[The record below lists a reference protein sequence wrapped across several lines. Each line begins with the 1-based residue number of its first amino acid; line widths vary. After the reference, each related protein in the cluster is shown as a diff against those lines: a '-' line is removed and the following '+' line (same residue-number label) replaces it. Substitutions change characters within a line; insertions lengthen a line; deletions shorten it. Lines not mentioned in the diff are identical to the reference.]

1 MTLVNTVLL
10 SEPYTIKGCS
20 IQLKNYCMHVLYN
33 KNIELD
39 DSDKRDCRV
48 LKAIL
53 DKIMSSKKIK
63 VKKKKKKRISNPFAL
78 FEKKLFF
85 KYFQVY
91 KTMSKT
97 KINKK

>member
-1 MTLVNTVLL
+1 
-10 SEPYTIKGCS
+10 
-20 IQLKNYCMHVLYN
+20 MHVLYN

-63 VKKKKKKRISNPFAL
+63 KKKRISNPSAL

>member
-1 MTLVNTVLL
+1 
-10 SEPYTIKGCS
+10 
-20 IQLKNYCMHVLYN
+20 MHVLYN

-63 VKKKKKKRISNPFAL
+63 VKKKKKNEFQIHLHYLKKNYFSNI
-78 FEKKLFF
+78 F
-85 KYFQVY
+85 KFIKQ
-91 KTMSKT
+91 
-97 KINKK
+97 

>member
-1 MTLVNTVLL
+1 
-10 SEPYTIKGCS
+10 
-20 IQLKNYCMHVLYN
+20 MHVLYN

-63 VKKKKKKRISNPFAL
+63 VKKKKKKRISNPSAL

-91 KTMSKT
+91 KTTSKT

>member
-63 VKKKKKKRISNPFAL
+63 KKNEFQILLHYLKKNYFSSI
-78 FEKKLFF
+78 F
-85 KYFQVY
+85 KFIKQ
-91 KTMSKT
+91 
-97 KINKK
+97 

>member
-1 MTLVNTVLL
+1 
-10 SEPYTIKGCS
+10 
-20 IQLKNYCMHVLYN
+20 MHVLYN

-63 VKKKKKKRISNPFAL
+63 VKKKKKNEFQIHLHYLK
-78 FEKKLFF
+78 KKLFF

>member
-1 MTLVNTVLL
+1 
-10 SEPYTIKGCS
+10 
-20 IQLKNYCMHVLYN
+20 MHVLYN

-63 VKKKKKKRISNPFAL
+63 VKKKKKNEFQIHL
-78 FEKKLFF
+78 HYLKK
-85 KYFQVY
+85 KYFSSIFKFIKQ
-91 KTMSKT
+91 
-97 KINKK
+97 

>member
-1 MTLVNTVLL
+1 
-10 SEPYTIKGCS
+10 
-20 IQLKNYCMHVLYN
+20 MHVLYN

-63 VKKKKKKRISNPFAL
+63 VKKKKRISNPSAL
-78 FEKKLFF
+78 FEKKII
-85 KYFQVY
+85 FQVF
-91 KTMSKT
+91 SSL
-97 KINKK
+97 

>member
-1 MTLVNTVLL
+1 
-10 SEPYTIKGCS
+10 
-20 IQLKNYCMHVLYN
+20 MHVLYN

-63 VKKKKKKRISNPFAL
+63 VKKKKKNEFQIHL
-78 FEKKLFF
+78 HYLKKNYFF

>member
-63 VKKKKKKRISNPFAL
+63 VKKKKNEFQIHLHYLK
-78 FEKKLFF
+78 KKLFF

>member
-63 VKKKKKKRISNPFAL
+63 VKKKKNEFQIHLHYLK
-78 FEKKLFF
+78 KKLFF

-97 KINKK
+97 KINQK

>member
-1 MTLVNTVLL
+1 
-10 SEPYTIKGCS
+10 
-20 IQLKNYCMHVLYN
+20 
-33 KNIELD
+33 
-39 DSDKRDCRV
+39 
-48 LKAIL
+48 
-53 DKIMSSKKIK
+53 MSSKKIK

>member
-1 MTLVNTVLL
+1 
-10 SEPYTIKGCS
+10 
-20 IQLKNYCMHVLYN
+20 MHVLYN

-63 VKKKKKKRISNPFAL
+63 KKNEFQIHLHYLKKNYFSSI
-78 FEKKLFF
+78 F
-85 KYFQVY
+85 KFIKQ
-91 KTMSKT
+91 
-97 KINKK
+97 

>member
-1 MTLVNTVLL
+1 M
-10 SEPYTIKGCS
+10 
-20 IQLKNYCMHVLYN
+20 
-33 KNIELD
+33 ELD

-63 VKKKKKKRISNPFAL
+63 VKKKKNEFQIHLHYLKKNY
-78 FEKKLFF
+78 FF

>member
-1 MTLVNTVLL
+1 
-10 SEPYTIKGCS
+10 
-20 IQLKNYCMHVLYN
+20 MHVLYN

-63 VKKKKKKRISNPFAL
+63 VKKKKNEFQIHLHYLK
-78 FEKKLFF
+78 KKLFF

>member
-1 MTLVNTVLL
+1 
-10 SEPYTIKGCS
+10 
-20 IQLKNYCMHVLYN
+20 MHVLYN

-63 VKKKKKKRISNPFAL
+63 VKKKKKNEFQTNLHYLKKNYFSNI
-78 FEKKLFF
+78 F
-85 KYFQVY
+85 KFIKQ
-91 KTMSKT
+91 
-97 KINKK
+97 

>member
-1 MTLVNTVLL
+1 
-10 SEPYTIKGCS
+10 
-20 IQLKNYCMHVLYN
+20 MHVLYN

-63 VKKKKKKRISNPFAL
+63 VKKKKKRISNPSAL

-97 KINKK
+97 KINKI